1 LCILISNSFFFAHDF
16 IEYLKYF
23 QKQYNNIQINLN
35 TSYHIIIHIIF
46 LSPSSYEQ
54 LDIINQIKPI
64 QNDSKGTIDNM
75 HDSALKKA
83 DDYSEEHQR
92 HSENEQRGAH
102 HREIG
107 FGGHGVVGQTGGDPQ
122 GHDSSDQH
130 QLRLGNGTHEGNLEL
145 LGVPC
150 NFRRE

>member
-1 LCILISNSFFFAHDF
+1 
-16 IEYLKYF
+16 
-23 QKQYNNIQINLN
+23 
-35 TSYHIIIHIIF
+35 
-46 LSPSSYEQ
+46 
-54 LDIINQIKPI
+54 
-64 QNDSKGTIDNM
+64 M